1 MTCDPG
7 DLVLLAYPYADLST
21 TKKRPVLVL
30 SRPDAHGDFI
40 GLAVTSVPQ
49 PEPHLAIAADGLSDG
64 ELPKPSWIRVDKV
77 FHCPTRL
84 WLSPGSHAPAWEQ
97 VATLQR
103 RVRARAAGA
112 AALHSH
118 AGAWER

>member
-7 DLVLLAYPYADLST
+7 DLVLLPFPYADLST

-30 SRPDAHGDFI
+30 SRPDHHGDFI

-49 PEPHLAIAADGLSDG
+49 PEPHLAVTAEAVSDG

-77 FHCPTRL
+77 FTLEQSLILRRFGRL
-84 WLSPGSHAPAWEQ
+84 NSETLRRAVSALCRRVGHPDSPGPYTHQ
-97 VATLQR
+97 VSA
-103 RVRARAAGA
+103 
-112 AALHSH
+112 
-118 AGAWER
+118 